1 MSTEEAPL
9 RIPDTMN
16 VVEITEK
23 GSPASLCIGRRPV
36 PEPRPGEVLVRVA
49 AAGVNRADVLQRQ
62 GQYPPPRGAS
72 DVLGLEL
79 SGVVCAIGD
88 GETDRTVD
96 EEICALVTGGAY
108 AEYAVVPSPQ
118 CLPRPKSSSL
128 VDAAALPE
136 AYCTVWDNVFE
147 RGRLKSGDDFLVH
160 GGSSGIGTVAI
171 QLAKWFGARV
181 FTTVGSAEK
190 CDACLAL
197 GADQAVNYREEDF
210 VEAIREVNGSRGV
223 DVILDMVGETYLNR
237 NLDLLAVEGR
247 LVLIGL
253 MEGSK
258 ANFNLLKLM
267 SRRLTLTGSTLRSR
281 TVDEKAAVVNNVLA
295 KVWPS
300 LDSGDLTPVIHA
312 TYPLDQAAEAHNM
325 MESSKHIGKLLLIP

>member
-1 MSTEEAPL
+1 M

-16 VVEITEK
+16 VVEIIAT
-23 GSPASLCIGRRPV
+23 GSPASLGIGRRPV
-36 PEPRPGEVLVRVA
+36 PAPGPGEVLVRVA
-49 AAGVNRADVLQRQ
+49 AAGINRADVLQRQ
-62 GQYPPPRGAS
+62 GHYPPPRGAS

-79 SGVVCAIGD
+79 SGVICAIGA
-88 GETDRTVD
+88 GETDRVIG

-108 AEYAVVPSPQ
+108 AEYAVVPSLQ
-118 CLPRPKSSSL
+118 CLARPKPISL

-171 QLAKWFGARV
+171 QLAKCFGARV
-181 FTTVGSAEK
+181 FATAGSVEK
-190 CDACLAL
+190 CEACQAL
-197 GADQAVNYREEDF
+197 GADHVVNYREEEF
-210 VEAIREVNGSRGV
+210 VEAIRKVSGSRGV

-237 NLDLLAVEGR
+237 NLDVLAVEGR

-253 MEGSK
+253 MEGAK
-258 ANFNLLKLM
+258 ADFNLMKLM

-281 TVDEKAAVVNNVLA
+281 SVSEKAVIVNNVLT

-312 TYPLDQAAEAHNM
+312 TYPLDQASEAHDM

>member
-1 MSTEEAPL
+1 
-9 RIPDTMN
+9 MN
-16 VVEITEK
+16 VVEITGT

-36 PEPRPGEVLVRVA
+36 PEPGPGEVLVRVT
-49 AAGVNRADVLQRQ
+49 AAGINRADVLQRQ

-79 SGVVCAIGD
+79 SGVVCAVGA
-88 GETDRTVD
+88 GETDRVVG

-108 AEYAVVPSPQ
+108 AEYAVVPSLQ
-118 CLPRPKSSSL
+118 CLSRPKSVSL
-128 VDAAALPE
+128 EDAAGLPE

-171 QLAKWFGARV
+171 QLAKCFGARV
-181 FTTVGSAEK
+181 FATAGSAEK
-190 CDACLAL
+190 CKACLAL
-197 GADQAVNYREEDF
+197 GADHVVNYREEEF
-210 VEAIREVNGSRGV
+210 VEAIREVSGSRGV
-223 DVILDMVGETYLNR
+223 DVILDMVGETYLTR
-237 NLDLLAVEGR
+237 NLDVLAVEGR

-253 MEGSK
+253 MEGAK
-258 ANFNLLKLM
+258 ADFNLMKLM

-281 TVDEKAAVVNNVLA
+281 SVSEKAAVVSNVLS

-300 LDSGDLTPVIHA
+300 LDSGDLTPVIYA
-312 TYPLDQAAEAHNM
+312 TYPLDRASEAHDM